1 MKLEVD
7 IISEELIKPST
18 PTPPHLRHYSLSFI
32 DQITVHIY
40 APALYFYQ
48 STDTGVGGED
58 LDFAL
63 AFKNRLRSTLPD
75 VLSHYPP
82 LAGRPNYAS
91 SFIDCNDTG
100 VPFREALVNSQL
112 ADVIQF
118 AQPDD
123 LNRLFPVELDRF
135 NEELMAVQFTEFACG
150 GVAVA
155 SCISH
160 KIADAMTL
168 FSLNNNWA
176 AMARGVK
183 GVFKPHMEGAKIF
196 PPKPMSYDSAMTIV
210 RNRVSRRF
218 VFKQSKVEAIR
229 TKYTEN
235 QTMINQNH
243 QPSRIESLTAF
254 VYSRFLAAFKH
265 DSEIRN
271 DMSFL
276 VNYTVNLRPKMNPP
290 LPHDAFGNYYFNVM
304 IFPSPETLNDDENCY
319 GLVKQLREET
329 NKIDGEMAKKFLNED
344 KELMKTVKEVASK
357 VVSGEIVSCAFSSI
371 CRFPLYDVDF
381 GWGRPVWV
389 TFPAL
394 WFKNLVAFL
403 DSKDGEGI
411 DAIVHLEERYMNKL
425 EGDEVFMKYATPIPT
440 PSSRVA

>member
-18 PTPPHLRHYSLSFI
+18 PTPPHLRRYPLSLI

-40 APALYFYQ
+40 APTLYFYR
-48 STDTGVGGED
+48 STDSGSGGED

-75 VLSHYPP
+75 VLSHYPQ

-91 SFIDCNDTG
+91 SFINCNDAG
-100 VPFREALVNSQL
+100 VPFREARVNSQL
-112 ADVIQF
+112 ADVVQF

-183 GVFKPHMEGAKIF
+183 DVFKPHMEGAKIF
-196 PPKPMSYDSAMTIV
+196 PAKTMSYDTAMTLV
-210 RNRVSRRF
+210 RNRVARRF
-218 VFKQSKVEAIR
+218 VFEQSKLEAIR
-229 TKYTEN
+229 AKYAEN
-235 QTMINQNH
+235 QATINQIR
-243 QPSRIESLTAF
+243 PSRIESLSAF
-254 VYSRFLAAFKH
+254 VYSRFIAALKH
-265 DSEIRN
+265 GSAMSN
-271 DMSFL
+271 DVSFL
-276 VNYTVNLRPKMNPP
+276 INYTVNLRPKMNPP

-304 IFPSPETLNDDENCY
+304 IFPSPEMLNTDENCY

-329 NKIDGEMAKKFLNED
+329 NKINGEMAKKFLNENKD
-344 KELMKTVKEVASK
+344 LMETVKDFASK
-357 VVSGEIVSCAFSSI
+357 VVNGEIISCAFSST
-371 CRFPLYDVDF
+371 CRLPLYDVDF

-389 TFPAL
+389 TFPGL

-403 DSKDGEGI
+403 ESKDGDGI
-411 DAIVHLEERYMNKL
+411 DAIVHLEEQYMNKL
-425 EGDEVFMKYATPIPT
+425 EADEVFLKYAATIPT
-440 PSSRVA
+440 PSSPLA

>member
-18 PTPPHLRHYSLSFI
+18 PTPSHLRRYPLSFI

-40 APALYFYQ
+40 APVLYFYQ
-48 STDTGVGGED
+48 STDTGGGED

-63 AFKNRLRSTLPD
+63 AFKNRLRTTLPD

-91 SFIDCNDTG
+91 NFIDCNDAG
-100 VPFREALVNSQL
+100 VPFREARVNSQL
-112 ADVIQF
+112 ADVVQF

-135 NEELMAVQFTEFACG
+135 NEEMMAVQFTEFACG
-150 GVAVA
+150 GVAIA

-160 KIADAMTL
+160 KIADGMAL
-168 FSLNNNWA
+168 CSLNNNWA
-176 AMARGVK
+176 AMARGVN

-196 PPKPMSYDSAMTIV
+196 PPKTMSYDTAMTTG
-210 RNRVSRRF
+210 RNRVARRF
-218 VFKQSKVEAIR
+218 VFKQSKLEAIR
-229 TKYTEN
+229 AKYAES
-235 QTMINQNH
+235 QAMINQN
-243 QPSRIESLTAF
+243 QPSRVESLTAF
-254 VYSRFLAAFKH
+254 FYSRFLATFKH
-265 DSEIRN
+265 DSSIPN
-271 DMSFL
+271 DMSYL
-276 VNYTVNLRPKMNPP
+276 INYTVNLRPKMNPP

-304 IFPSPETLNDDENCY
+304 IFPSPEMLNDDENCY

-329 NKIDGEMAKKFLNED
+329 NKINGEMAKKFLNED
-344 KELMKTVKEVASK
+344 EDLMKTVTEIASK
-357 VVSGEIVSCAFSSI
+357 VVNGEIISCAFSST

-394 WFKNLVAFL
+394 WFKNLVTFL
-403 DSKDGEGI
+403 DSKDEDAI
-411 DAIVHLEERYMNKL
+411 DAIVHLEEQHMNKL
-425 EGDEVFMKYATPIPT
+425 EADELFLKYATPIPT
-440 PSSRVA
+440 LSSPLA